1 MNQKFQLLQSY
12 MFAKVVYIL
21 KIYNKNINNN
31 ECYWFF
37 IYFFKNISMFI
48 RLFSFIFFN
57 LIKKGLQMANI
68 HESGLGIK
76 ILHCV
81 LCLLMP

>member
-21 KIYNKNINNN
+21 KIYNKNINNS

-37 IYFFKNISMFI
+37 ICFFKNISMFI
-48 RLFSFIFFN
+48 RLFSFISF
-57 LIKKGLQMANI
+57 
-68 HESGLGIK
+68 
-76 ILHCV
+76 
-81 LCLLMP
+81 

>member
-1 MNQKFQLLQSY
+1 MNKKFQLLQSY

-21 KIYNKNINNN
+21 KINNKNINNN

-68 HESGLGIK
+68 HGSGLGIK

>member
-1 MNQKFQLLQSY
+1 MYQKFQLFQSY

-48 RLFSFIFFN
+48 RLFSFIFF
-57 LIKKGLQMANI
+57 
-68 HESGLGIK
+68 K
-76 ILHCV
+76 I
-81 LCLLMP
+81 